1 MPEGTCSSITMKK
14 HLKHPIFKQLST
26 LAKQSGVEA
35 YVIGGYVRDIFLGR
49 PSKDLDILVIGQGI
63 TFAEEVG
70 KHLKCKVSVFKNFG
84 TAMLRYQDLEI
95 EFVGARKESYRSDS
109 RKPIV
114 ENGTLEDDQ
123 LRRDFTIN
131 ALAISLNEA
140 NFGELLD
147 PFGGLADLEQKLIR
161 TPQNPLETFSD
172 DPLRMMRAIRFASQ
186 LNFAIDEAALKAI
199 KTLVE
204 RMHIVSQERI
214 TDELNKII
222 LSPTPS
228 IGFNYLFD
236 TGLLQLIF
244 PQMAALYGV
253 ETINGKSHKDNF
265 YHTLQVLDNI
275 TEHTEDLWLRW
286 AAILHDIAKPPT
298 KRFDPKHGWT
308 FHGHEDKGARMVPKL
323 FAQLKLPQNDKM
335 KFVQKLV
342 QLHLRPIVLAQE
354 KVTDSA
360 VRRLLVDAGEDID
373 ALMLLCHAD
382 VTTKN
387 EYKLKKYR
395 QNFEHVKL
403 KLKDVEERDSLRNW
417 QPPVSGSDIM
427 DTFNLKEG
435 KEVGVL
441 KNQIREAILEGEI
454 RNSRDEALVYMRKKG
469 IELGLDV
476 VKTLT

>member
-1 MPEGTCSSITMKK
+1 
-14 HLKHPIFKQLST
+14 
-26 LAKQSGVEA
+26 
-35 YVIGGYVRDIFLGR
+35 
-49 PSKDLDILVIGQGI
+49 
-63 TFAEEVG
+63 
-70 KHLKCKVSVFKNFG
+70 
-84 TAMLRYQDLEI
+84 
-95 EFVGARKESYRSDS
+95 
-109 RKPIV
+109 
-114 ENGTLEDDQ
+114 
-123 LRRDFTIN
+123 
-131 ALAISLNEA
+131 
-140 NFGELLD
+140 
-147 PFGGLADLEQKLIR
+147 
-161 TPQNPLETFSD
+161 
-172 DPLRMMRAIRFASQ
+172 MMRAIRFASQ
-186 LNFAIDEAALKAI
+186 LNFSIDDAALSAI
-199 KTLVE
+199 KTQVE

-236 TGLLQLIF
+236 TELLGLIF
-244 PQMAALYGV
+244 PQMAALHGV

-275 TEHTEDLWLRW
+275 TEYTEDLWLRW

-395 QNFEHVKL
+395 QNFEHVKV

-427 DTFNLKEG
+427 QTFNLKEG

-454 RNSRDEALVYMRKKG
+454 RNSRDEALVYMRKRG
-469 IELGLDV
+469 MELGLAV

>member
-1 MPEGTCSSITMKK
+1 
-14 HLKHPIFKQLST
+14 
-26 LAKQSGVEA
+26 
-35 YVIGGYVRDIFLGR
+35 
-49 PSKDLDILVIGQGI
+49 
-63 TFAEEVG
+63 
-70 KHLKCKVSVFKNFG
+70 
-84 TAMLRYQDLEI
+84 
-95 EFVGARKESYRSDS
+95 
-109 RKPIV
+109 
-114 ENGTLEDDQ
+114 
-123 LRRDFTIN
+123 
-131 ALAISLNEA
+131 
-140 NFGELLD
+140 
-147 PFGGLADLEQKLIR
+147 
-161 TPQNPLETFSD
+161 
-172 DPLRMMRAIRFASQ
+172 
-186 LNFAIDEAALKAI
+186 
-199 KTLVE
+199 
-204 RMHIVSQERI
+204 
-214 TDELNKII
+214 
-222 LSPTPS
+222 
-228 IGFNYLFD
+228 
-236 TGLLQLIF
+236 
-244 PQMAALYGV
+244 MAALYGV

-275 TEHTEDLWLRW
+275 TDYTEDLWLRW

-395 QNFEHVKL
+395 NNFEHVKL

-427 DTFNLKEG
+427 QTFNLKEG

-469 IELGLDV
+469 IELGLAV
-476 VKTLT
+476 AKTLT

>member
-1 MPEGTCSSITMKK
+1 MKK
-14 HLKHPIFKQLST
+14 HLTQPIFKELST
-26 LAKQSGVEA
+26 LAKKTGVEA

-49 PSKDLDILVIGQGI
+49 LSKDLDILVIGQGI
-63 TFAEEVG
+63 SFAEEVG
-70 KHLKCKVSVFKNFG
+70 KQLKCKVSVFKNFG
-84 TAMLRYQDLEI
+84 TAMLRYHDLEI

-131 ALAISLNEA
+131 ALAISLNEDS
-140 NFGELLD
+140 FGELLD
-147 PFGGLADLEQKLIR
+147 PFGGLVDLDQKLIR

-186 LNFAIDEAALKAI
+186 LNFAIDEAALTAI

-204 RMHIVSQERI
+204 RMRIVSQERI

-244 PQMAALYGV
+244 PQMAALHGV

-275 TEHTEDLWLRW
+275 TEHTDDLWLRW

-335 KFVQKLV
+335 KLVQKLV

-354 KVTDSA
+354 QVTDSA

-441 KNQIREAILEGEI
+441 KNHIREAILEGEI
-454 RNSRDEALVYMRKKG
+454 RNSREEALIYMRKKG
-469 IELGLDV
+469 MELGLVV
-476 VKTLT
+476 VKNLT